1 MDIGTNMKEI
11 KKDDNNKYKHAKTF
25 ISYVNCTIIYLQIH
39 LMLKPKVSKLCI
51 NEKECFLN
59 ENSAKNMLCTKN

>member
-1 MDIGTNMKEI
+1 MDVDIGTNMKEI

-51 NEKECFLN
+51 TEKD
-59 ENSAKNMLCTKN
+59 